1 MLKLTTDRQEALRG
15 ICATVELVFIPNLH
29 SSPPLMGSR
38 RNIAIMTCLL
48 RKKTRM
54 AWLPDG

>member
-29 SSPPLMGSR
+29 SSPPVNGIPSEYCHNDMFAEEK
-38 RNIAIMTCLL
+38 N
-48 RKKTRM
+48 
-54 AWLPDG
+54 